1 MNKKLNTV
9 LFVLLATLGNM
20 IIMVI
25 LFLLCVILISRFAD
39 PESQFMPLFLGL
51 TFLVSIGGTFY
62 LYTVIMKKITATYAI
77 EKYLDPI
84 FKKRKSRRPPE
95 QGMK

>member
-9 LFVLLATLGNM
+9 LFVLIATVGNM
-20 IIMVI
+20 IIMTVLFTLCII
-25 LFLLCVILISRFAD
+25 LLSLLAN
-39 PESQFMPLFLGL
+39 PESPFMPLMLGL

-62 LYTVIMKKITATYAI
+62 LYTLIMKKVSATYNI

-84 FKKRKSRRPPE
+84 FKKKKSRRPPE